1 MSRRY
6 GRFVAATLATLLA
19 VSAAGC
25 GSDDGDNKA
34 SAGNGGKVDK
44 VSHVTAF
51 GAVGRD
57 AMVWVAKE
65 KGYFKEAGIEV
76 DIVLGAGTDTSLKAV
91 TSGQAQFAM
100 IDMTG
105 SLIQAGNGKYDTVKT
120 IAAVHQQTLV
130 SIMSVEGSGITQ
142 PKDLVGKKLGAA
154 TASVNQLL
162 FPAYAKLA
170 GFDDGA
176 VEKVNLQPTQLGT
189 ALASN
194 QVNAVSTF
202 LIGRQGLE
210 NATKKKIT
218 VLPYSDYLRDL
229 FGNALIT
236 SDEIATKNPDLAKRY
251 RDALLKGL
259 KYTIENPE
267 EAADIMIK
275 DQKSANKA
283 AAVGEIT
290 SMTPYVK
297 TPSGAIGVVDEAKV
311 NRAIAILQGAGLMP
325 AGLKADKV
333 VAFDLTP
340 KV

>member
-6 GRFVAATLATLLA
+6 GRLLAATLATLLA
-19 VSAAGC
+19 VTGAGC
-25 GSDDGDNKA
+25 SSGDGDKA

-44 VSHVTAF
+44 VSHMTAF

-76 DIVLGAGTDTSLKAV
+76 EIVLGAGTDTALKGV
-91 TSGQAQFAM
+91 TSGQVQFALV
-100 IDMTG
+100 DMTG
-105 SLIQAGNGKYDTVKT
+105 SLIQAGNKKFDTVKT
-120 IAAVHQQTLV
+120 IAAIHQQTLV
-130 SIMSVEGSGITQ
+130 SIMSVEGSGVTQ

-170 GFDDGA
+170 GFDDKA
-176 VEKVNLQPTQLGT
+176 VTMQNMAPTALGQ

-194 QVNAVSTF
+194 QVDAVSTF
-202 LIGRQGLE
+202 LIGKQGLE
-210 NATKKKIT
+210 VATKKKIT

-236 SDEIATKNPDLAKRY
+236 SDEIVTKNPDLAKRY

-259 KYTIENPE
+259 QYTIEHPE
-267 EAADIMIK
+267 EAADILIK
-275 DQKSANKA
+275 DQPKA
-283 AAVGEIT
+283 AKPAAVGEIT

-311 NRAIAILQGAGLMP
+311 NRAIAILQGSGLMP
-325 AGLKADKV
+325 AGLTADKV

-340 KV
+340 KA

>member
-6 GRFVAATLATLLA
+6 GRLLAATLAAVLA
-19 VSAAGC
+19 VTGAGC
-25 GSDDGDNKA
+25 SSDDDKKA

-44 VSHVTAF
+44 VSYMTAF

-65 KGYFKEAGIEV
+65 KGYFKEAGIDV
-76 DIVLGAGTDTSLKAV
+76 DIILGSGTDGSLKAV
-91 TSGQAQFAM
+91 TSGQAQFAL

-105 SLIQAGNGKYDTVKT
+105 GMINAGNGKFDTVKT
-120 IAAVHQQTLV
+120 IAAIHQQTLV
-130 SIMSVEGSGITQ
+130 AIMAIEGKGVAQ

-170 GFDDGA
+170 GFSDKD
-176 VEKVNLQPTQLGT
+176 VELVNMAPASLGT
-189 ALASN
+189 ALAAN
-194 QVNAVSTF
+194 QVGAVSTF
-202 LIGRQGLE
+202 LIGKQGLE
-210 NATKKKIT
+210 AATKNKLT

-229 FGNALIT
+229 FGNSLIT
-236 SDEIATKNPDLAKRY
+236 SDEIVTKNPDLAKRF
-251 RDALLKGL
+251 REALLKGL
-259 KYTIENPE
+259 TYTIEHAE

-275 DQKSANKA
+275 DQPKA
-283 AAVGEIT
+283 AKVAAVGEIT
-290 SMTPYVK
+290 AMTPYVK
-297 TPSGAIGVVDEAKV
+297 TPSGAIGTVDEAKV

-333 VAFDLTP
+333 VAFDLAP
-340 KV
+340 KA